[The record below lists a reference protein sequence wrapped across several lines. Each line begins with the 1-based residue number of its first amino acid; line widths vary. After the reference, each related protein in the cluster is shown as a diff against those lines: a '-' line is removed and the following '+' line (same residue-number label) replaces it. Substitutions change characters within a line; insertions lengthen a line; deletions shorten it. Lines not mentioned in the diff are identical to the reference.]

1 MLTARTW
8 TTMCDTTTTSN
19 SSSRERKVLG
29 MKGAGVG
36 EAPQAGFIIRNY
48 LGNNYYCVLC
58 AHFALLWSASG
69 GGESGKGEE
78 GRGGCLRGGCCNS
91 TYGMQHAR
99 PAHLGLSPSWLNEA
113 FLCSWWILNCCHHLY
128 LLCFL
133 FLCHIPCSLLL
144 LIYLL
149 QLLLFL
155 SDDKSLGRLLT
166 LKAHLL
172 VGISSLLLLHCENAW
187 DVSMFGTCV
196 RQ

>member
-8 TTMCDTTTTSN
+8 TTMCDTTTTSSN
-19 SSSRERKVLG
+19 SRERKVLG

-133 FLCHIPCSLLL
+133 FLCHVPCSLP
-144 LIYLL
+144 
-149 QLLLFL
+149 
-155 SDDKSLGRLLT
+155 SP
-166 LKAHLL
+166 HLL
-172 VGISSLLLLHCENAW
+172 VTVVVVSVRQILGQTFDAQSAFVGGISSLLLLHCENAW